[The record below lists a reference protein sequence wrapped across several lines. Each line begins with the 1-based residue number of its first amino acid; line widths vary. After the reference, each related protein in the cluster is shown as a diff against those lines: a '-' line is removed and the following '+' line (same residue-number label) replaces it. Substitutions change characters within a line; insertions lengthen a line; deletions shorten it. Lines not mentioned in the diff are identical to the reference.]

1 MSATAASVEA
11 SRWDRDS
18 RSSSRGA
25 VFGALA
31 LGLAVGAAAAVAS
44 CKSRGVAQCDGA
56 DKVFTR
62 EEIAKHNSVEKG
74 VWVTYGDG

>member
-31 LGLAVGAAAAVAS
+31 LAVGAAAAVAS